1 MRMNHCIV
9 YNISILQ
16 EMIKK
21 LRIYL
26 FVLIVLSA
34 MQTLYIVLHDWNSDT
49 NCQVKVYENP
59 RKVLEYLE
67 KKTEVPEIV
76 SKPDPYLLYIIVVS
90 APLNYPQRDAI
101 RNTWGK
107 TVSNYDSIKYSFAIG
122 NKRVS
127 QSDLSLVL
135 KERDTFGD
143 IIMLDGVEEVYTK
156 LSRKV
161 LQAFTWADKHIDAVY
176 YLKTDDDSYVVI
188 DNLYQVL
195 TNEGLP
201 VSRAIV
207 GNFHHLSVPHTEGK
221 WSEFV
226 WFLCLYYLDFPTG
239 VGYILTQDIVKYL
252 SYNSDKFMHHHNED
266 TSLGSWVAPLKL
278 SFLQD
283 ERIIPLGNNCD
294 ATTWLQHYITPI
306 NLRRIHSAWLDGR
319 RLC

>member
-1 MRMNHCIV
+1 MIIQIQKFLV
-9 YNISILQ
+9 ILMGITAIQ
-16 EMIKK
+16 T
-21 LRIYL
+21 L
-26 FVLIVLSA
+26 FIVLKD
-34 MQTLYIVLHDWNSDT
+34 LNYSDFRDT
-49 NCQVKVYENP
+49 ICQPKI
-59 RKVLEYLE
+59 
-67 KKTEVPEIV
+67 TELPESSNV
-76 SKPDPYLLYIIVVS
+76 SKPKPYLLYIIIVS

-195 TNEGLP
+195 TNEIKASNKLLL
-201 VSRAIV
+201 
-207 GNFHHLSVPHTEGK
+207 GNVYHLSVPHTIGK
-221 WSEFV
+221 WAEFG
-226 WFLCLYYLDFPTG
+226 WFLCNHYLDFPTG

-252 SYNSDKFMHHHNED
+252 SYNSDKLMHYNNED
-266 TSLGSWVAPLKL
+266 TSLGSWVAPLNIKYVH
-278 SFLQD
+278 D
-283 ERIIPLGNNCD
+283 ERIVPFGNDCNP
-294 ATTWLQHYITPI
+294 TNWIVHYINPTNLRQIYSTWLDY
-306 NLRRIHSAWLDGR
+306 
-319 RLC
+319 RLLC